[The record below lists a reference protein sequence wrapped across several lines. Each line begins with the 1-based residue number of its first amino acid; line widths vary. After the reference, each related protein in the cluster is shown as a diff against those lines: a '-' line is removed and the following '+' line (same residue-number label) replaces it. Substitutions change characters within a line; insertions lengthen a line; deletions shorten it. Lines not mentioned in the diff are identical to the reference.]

1 MKKKV
6 FLEKDCKKLLFIV
19 NPVAGRKLYKKV
31 FPEMIQEFMEAG
43 YLVTTYLT
51 QSPSDAERYAALCG
65 ADYDRVVCLG
75 GDGTF
80 AQAVAGLKQCGKDMP
95 VGYIP
100 AGSSNDF
107 GALHGLST
115 DLVTA
120 AHDAVTGGVKAV
132 DCGTFNDKLFIYVAA
147 FGAFVA
153 TSYVTPQDLKNALGR
168 PAYFLDV
175 MRELPRIKAEHMKVT
190 ANGQTFE
197 GNYIFGAIT
206 NNTSVSGVVSLPEG
220 TVVTD
225 DGEFEVVL
233 IENLKT
239 LPELGDTVYSVLSGD
254 FISKNIT
261 FFHASELTI
270 EADNPIDWTL
280 DGEYHQG
287 PKRHRLLYLL
297 PIISFSA
304 PPGPARP
311 QGGCRPG

>member
-6 FLEKDCKKLLFIV
+6 YLDKDSKKLLFIV
-19 NPVAGRKLYKKV
+19 NPVAGRKLYKRY

-80 AQAVAGLKQCGKDMP
+80 AQVVAGIQHCGKDMAL
-95 VGYIP
+95 GYIP

-120 AHDAVTGGVKAV
+120 ARDAVNGQVKAV
-132 DCGTFNDKLFIYVAA
+132 DSGTFNDRPFVYVAA

-153 TSYVTPQDLKNALGR
+153 TSYATSQDLKNALGR

-175 MRELPRIKAEHMKVT
+175 MRELPRIKAEHMRIT
-190 ANGQTFE
+190 ANGQTYE
-197 GNYIFGAIT
+197 GDYIFGSIT

-233 IENLKT
+233 IDNLKT
-239 LPELGDTVYSVLSGD
+239 LPELGDAVYSVLSGD
-254 FISKNIT
+254 FISQQIT
-261 FFHASELTI
+261 FFHARELTI
-270 EADNPIDWTL
+270 ESDRPVDWTL
-280 DGEYHQG
+280 DGEYHPGSTLIRIENHKQALKVYVPEESVPG
-287 PKRHRLLYLL
+287 EPL
-297 PIISFSA
+297 P
-304 PPGPARP
+304 
-311 QGGCRPG
+311 

>member
-6 FLEKDCKKLLFIV
+6 LLDKDSPKLLFIV
-19 NPVAGRKLYKKV
+19 NPVAGRKLYKRY
-31 FPEMIQEFMEAG
+31 FPEMIQVFMEAG

-51 QSPSDAERYAALCG
+51 QSPSDAERYASLCG

-80 AQAVAGLKQCGKDMP
+80 GQVMSGLKRCRKDMP

-107 GALHGLST
+107 GSLHGLST
-115 DLVTA
+115 DLITA
-120 AHDAVTGGVKAV
+120 AHDAVEGQVKAV
-132 DCGTFNDKLFIYVAA
+132 DSGTFNGRPFVYVAA

-190 ANGQTFE
+190 ANGHTFE
-197 GNYIFGAIT
+197 GDYIFGAIT

-225 DGEFEVVL
+225 DGQFEVVL
-233 IENLKT
+233 IENLTT
-239 LPELGDTVYSVLSGD
+239 LPELSDAVYSVLSGD
-254 FISKNIT
+254 FISRQIT

-270 EADNPIDWTL
+270 EADNIMDWTL
-280 DGEYHQG
+280 DGEYHRGDLVVHIENHKQSLLFYG
-287 PKRHRLLYLL
+287 PEDAAPEEPL
-297 PIISFSA
+297 P
-304 PPGPARP
+304 
-311 QGGCRPG
+311 

>member
-6 FLEKDCKKLLFIV
+6 LLEKDSQRLLFIV

-80 AQAVAGLKQCGKDMP
+80 AQVVSGLQRCGKDMP

-107 GALHGLST
+107 GALHGLSS
-115 DLVTA
+115 DMVIA
-120 AHDAVTGGVKAV
+120 ARDAVTGRVKAV
-132 DCGTFNDKLFIYVAA
+132 DSGAFNDRPFIYVAA

-190 ANGQTFE
+190 ANGKTFE
-197 GNYIFGAIT
+197 GDYIFGAIT

-239 LPELGDTVYSVLSGD
+239 LPELGDAVYSVLSGD

-270 EADNPIDWTL
+270 ESNNPIDWTL
-280 DGEYHQG
+280 DGEYHRGSTLVKIVNRKQSLKVYV
-287 PKRHRLLYLL
+287 PEAAAPEEPL
-297 PIISFSA
+297 P
-304 PPGPARP
+304 
-311 QGGCRPG
+311 

>member
-6 FLEKDCKKLLFIV
+6 LLEKDSQRLLFIV

-80 AQAVAGLKQCGKDMP
+80 AQVVAGLKQCGKDMP

-287 PKRHRLLYLL
+287 DLVVKIENHKQSLKVYVPEAAAPGEPL
-297 PIISFSA
+297 P
-304 PPGPARP
+304 
-311 QGGCRPG
+311 

>member
-6 FLEKDCKKLLFIV
+6 RLDKDSKKLLFIV
-19 NPVAGRKLYKKV
+19 NPVAGRKVYKRY
-31 FPEMIQEFMEAG
+31 FPEMIQQFMEAG

-51 QSPSDAERYAALCG
+51 QSPDDAERYAALCG

-80 AQAVAGLKQCGKDMP
+80 AQVVAGLKQCGKDMP

-287 PKRHRLLYLL
+287 DLVVKIENHKQSLKVYVPEAAAPEEPL
-297 PIISFSA
+297 P
-304 PPGPARP
+304 
-311 QGGCRPG
+311 

>member
-1 MKKKV
+1 MKKKA
-6 FLEKDCKKLLFIV
+6 FLEKDSKRLLFIV
-19 NPVAGRKLYKKV
+19 NPVAGRKLYKRS
-31 FPEMIQEFMEAG
+31 FPEMIQAFMEAG

-80 AQAVAGLKQCGKDMP
+80 AQVVAGLKQCGKDVA

-107 GALHGLST
+107 GALHGLSS

-120 AHDAVTGGVKAV
+120 ARDAASDHIKAV
-132 DCGTFNDKLFIYVAA
+132 DCGTFNDRLFIYVAA
-147 FGAFVA
+147 FGAFIA
-153 TSYVTPQDLKNALGR
+153 TAYATPQDLKNALGR

-175 MRELPRIKAEHMKVT
+175 MRELPRIKAEHMKIT

-197 GNYIFGAIT
+197 GDYIFGAIT

-220 TVVTD
+220 SVVTD
-225 DGEFEVVL
+225 DGKFEVVL

-239 LPELGDTVYSVLSGD
+239 LPELSDAVYSVLSGD
-254 FISKNIT
+254 FISKQIT
-261 FFHASELTI
+261 FLHASEILI
-270 EADNPIDWTL
+270 ESNNPIDWTL
-280 DGEYHQG
+280 DGEYQKGDLVVKIENHQQALKVYVPEQG
-287 PKRHRLLYLL
+287 VPEEPL
-297 PIISFSA
+297 P
-304 PPGPARP
+304 
-311 QGGCRPG
+311 

>member
-80 AQAVAGLKQCGKDMP
+80 AQVVAGLKHCGKDMP

-115 DLVTA
+115 DMVTA
-120 AHDAVTGGVKAV
+120 ARDAATGHIKAV
-132 DCGTFNDKLFIYVAA
+132 DAGTFNDKPFVYVAA

-175 MRELPRIKAEHMKVT
+175 MRELPRIKAEHMKIT
-190 ANGQTFE
+190 ANGKTYE
-197 GNYIFGAIT
+197 GNYIFGSIT

-220 TVVTD
+220 SVVTD
-225 DGEFEVVL
+225 DGLYEVVL
-233 IENLKT
+233 IENLTT
-239 LPELGDTVYSVLSGD
+239 LPELSDTVYSVLSGD
-254 FISKNIT
+254 FISKQIT
-261 FFHASELTI
+261 FFQTSELTI
-270 EADNPIDWTL
+270 EADNPMDWTL
-280 DGEYHQG
+280 DGEYHRGDRIVKIENHKQALKVYA
-287 PKRHRLLYLL
+287 PEEAAPEEPL
-297 PIISFSA
+297 P
-304 PPGPARP
+304 
-311 QGGCRPG
+311 

>member
-6 FLEKDCKKLLFIV
+6 LLEKDSQRLLFIM

-80 AQAVAGLKQCGKDMP
+80 AQVVAGLKQCGKDMP

-175 MRELPRIKAEHMKVT
+175 MRELPGSRRST
-190 ANGQTFE
+190 
-197 GNYIFGAIT
+197 
-206 NNTSVSGVVSLPEG
+206 
-220 TVVTD
+220 
-225 DGEFEVVL
+225 
-233 IENLKT
+233 
-239 LPELGDTVYSVLSGD
+239 
-254 FISKNIT
+254 
-261 FFHASELTI
+261 
-270 EADNPIDWTL
+270 
-280 DGEYHQG
+280 
-287 PKRHRLLYLL
+287 
-297 PIISFSA
+297 
-304 PPGPARP
+304 
-311 QGGCRPG
+311 

>member
-6 FLEKDCKKLLFIV
+6 FLEKDSKKLLFIV
-19 NPVAGRKLYKKV
+19 NPVAGRKLYKRS
-31 FPEMIQEFMEAG
+31 FPEMIQAFMEAG

-51 QSPSDAERYAALCG
+51 QSPSDAERYAALVG

-80 AQAVAGLKQCGKDMP
+80 AQVVAGLKQCGKDVA

-107 GALHGLST
+107 GALHGLSS

-120 AHDAVTGGVKAV
+120 ARDAASDHIKAV
-132 DCGTFNDKLFIYVAA
+132 DCGTFNDRLFIYVAA
-147 FGAFVA
+147 FGAFIA
-153 TSYVTPQDLKNALGR
+153 TAYATPQDLKNALGR

-175 MRELPRIKAEHMKVT
+175 MRELPRIKAEHMKIT

-197 GNYIFGAIT
+197 GDYIFGAIT

-220 TVVTD
+220 SVVTD
-225 DGEFEVVL
+225 DGKFEVVL

-239 LPELGDTVYSVLSGD
+239 LPELSDAVYSVLSGD
-254 FISKNIT
+254 FISKQIT
-261 FFHASELTI
+261 FLHASEILI
-270 EADNPIDWTL
+270 ESNNPIDWTL
-280 DGEYHQG
+280 DGEYQKGDLVVKIENHQQTLKVYVPEQG
-287 PKRHRLLYLL
+287 VPEEPL
-297 PIISFSA
+297 P
-304 PPGPARP
+304 
-311 QGGCRPG
+311 

>member
-1 MKKKV
+1 MKKRI
-6 FLEKDCKKLLFIV
+6 LLDKDCKKLLFIV
-19 NPVAGRKLYKKV
+19 NPVAGRKLYKKY
-31 FPEMIQEFMEAG
+31 FPEMIQAFMEAG

-51 QSPSDAERYAALCG
+51 QSHSDAERYAALCG

-80 AQAVAGLKQCGKDMP
+80 AQVISGIKQCGKDMA

-120 AHDAVTGGVKAV
+120 AHDAVRGHVKHV
-132 DCGTFNDKLFIYVAA
+132 DCGTFNDQLFVYVAA
-147 FGAFVA
+147 FGAFIA
-153 TSYVTPQDLKNALGR
+153 TSYATPQDLKNALGR

-197 GNYIFGAIT
+197 GDYIFGAIT
-206 NNTSVSGVVSLPEG
+206 NNTSVSGVVSLPKG

-225 DGEFEVVL
+225 DGKFEVVL
-233 IENLKT
+233 IESLKT
-239 LPELGDTVYSVLSGD
+239 LPELSDAVYSVLSGD
-254 FISKNIT
+254 FISKQIT
-261 FFHASELTI
+261 FLHASEILI
-270 EADNPIDWTL
+270 ESNNPIDWTL
-280 DGEYHQG
+280 DGEYQKGDLVVKIENHQQALKVYVPEEG
-287 PKRHRLLYLL
+287 VPEEPL
-297 PIISFSA
+297 P
-304 PPGPARP
+304 
-311 QGGCRPG
+311 

>member
-6 FLEKDCKKLLFIV
+6 FLEKDCKKLRFIV

-80 AQAVAGLKQCGKDMP
+80 AQVVAGLKQCGKDMP

-287 PKRHRLLYLL
+287 DLVVKIENHKQSLKVYVPEAAAPEEPL
-297 PIISFSA
+297 P
-304 PPGPARP
+304 
-311 QGGCRPG
+311 

>member
-6 FLEKDCKKLLFIV
+6 LLEKDSQRLLFIV

-80 AQAVAGLKQCGKDMP
+80 AQVISGLMQCGKDMP
-95 VGYIP
+95 VGYVP

-115 DLVTA
+115 DMVTA
-120 AHDAVTGGVKAV
+120 ARDAVTGHVKAV
-132 DCGTFNDKLFIYVAA
+132 DSGTFNDKRFVYVAA

-175 MRELPRIKAEHMKVT
+175 MRELPRIKAEHMKIT
-190 ANGQTFE
+190 ANGKTYE
-197 GNYIFGAIT
+197 GNYIFGSIT
-206 NNTSVSGVVSLPEG
+206 NTTSVSGVVSLPEG
-220 TVVTD
+220 SVVTD
-225 DGEFEVVL
+225 DGLYEVVL
-233 IENLKT
+233 IENLTT
-239 LPELGDTVYSVLSGD
+239 LPELSDAVYSVLSGD
-254 FISKNIT
+254 FISKQIT
-261 FFHASELTI
+261 FFHASEITI

-280 DGEYHQG
+280 DGEYQKG
-287 PKRHRLLYLL
+287 DLIVRIQNHRRSLRIYAPEEAAPGEPL
-297 PIISFSA
+297 P
-304 PPGPARP
+304 
-311 QGGCRPG
+311 

>member
-1 MKKKV
+1 
-6 FLEKDCKKLLFIV
+6 
-19 NPVAGRKLYKKV
+19 
-31 FPEMIQEFMEAG
+31 
-43 YLVTTYLT
+43 
-51 QSPSDAERYAALCG
+51 
-65 ADYDRVVCLG
+65 
-75 GDGTF
+75 
-80 AQAVAGLKQCGKDMP
+80 MP

-270 EADNPIDWTL
+270 EADNPIDWTGRWISRNITT
-280 DGEYHQG
+280 DATG
-287 PKRHRLLYLL
+287 PM
-297 PIISFSA
+297 SA
-304 PPGPARP
+304 SMPGRASPRSSPSSPTPA
-311 QGGCRPG
+311 

>member
-6 FLEKDCKKLLFIV
+6 LLEKDSQRLLFIV

-80 AQAVAGLKQCGKDMP
+80 AQVISGLMQCGKDMP
-95 VGYIP
+95 VGYVP

-120 AHDAVTGGVKAV
+120 AHDAVSGQVKAV
-132 DCGTFNDKLFIYVAA
+132 DFGTFNDKRFVYVAA

-175 MRELPRIKAEHMKVT
+175 MRELPRIKAEHLKIT
-190 ANGQTFE
+190 ANGQTYE
-197 GNYIFGAIT
+197 GDYIFGAVT
-206 NNTSVSGVVSLPEG
+206 NNVTVSGVISLPEG
-220 TVVTD
+220 SVVTD
-225 DGEFEVVL
+225 DGKFEVVL

-239 LPELGDTVYSVLSGD
+239 LPELGDAVYSVLSGD
-254 FISKNIT
+254 FISQQIT
-261 FFHASELTI
+261 FLHASEITI
-270 EADNPIDWTL
+270 EANNPMDWTL
-280 DGEYHQG
+280 DGEYHG
-287 PKRHRLLYLL
+287 GDRLVKIVNHKQALHVYVPEANAPEEPL
-297 PIISFSA
+297 P
-304 PPGPARP
+304 
-311 QGGCRPG
+311 

>member
-80 AQAVAGLKQCGKDMP
+80 AQVVAGLKQCGKDMP

-115 DLVTA
+115 DLVKA
-120 AHDAVTGGVKAV
+120 ARDAVTGRVKAV
-132 DCGTFNDKLFIYVAA
+132 DSGTFNDKLFIYVAA

-287 PKRHRLLYLL
+287 DLVVKIENHKQSLKVYVPEAAALEEPL
-297 PIISFSA
+297 P
-304 PPGPARP
+304 
-311 QGGCRPG
+311 

>member
-6 FLEKDCKKLLFIV
+6 YLEKDSPRLLFIV
-19 NPVAGRKLYKKV
+19 NPVAGRKLYKKY
-31 FPEMIQEFMEAG
+31 FPEMIQAFMEAG

-80 AQAVAGLKQCGKDMP
+80 AQVLAGIRCCGRDMA
-95 VGYIP
+95 VGYVP

-107 GALHGLST
+107 AALHGLSS
-115 DLVTA
+115 DLVA
-120 AHDAVTGGVKAV
+120 AARDAVSDHVKAV
-132 DCGTFNDKLFIYVAA
+132 DCGTFNDRLFVYVAA
-147 FGAFVA
+147 FGAFIA
-153 TSYVTPQDLKNALGR
+153 TSYATPQDLKNALGR

-175 MRELPRIKAEHMKVT
+175 MRELPRIKATHMKVT

-197 GNYIFGAIT
+197 GDYIFGAIT

-233 IENLKT
+233 IENLRT
-239 LPELGDTVYSVLSGD
+239 LPELSDAVYSVLSGD
-254 FISKNIT
+254 FISQQIT
-261 FFHASELTI
+261 FLHAREIVI
-270 EADNPIDWTL
+270 ESDTPVDWTL
-280 DGEYHQG
+280 DGEYQKGDRVVRIENHQQALKVYVPEAG
-287 PKRHRLLYLL
+287 VPEEPL
-297 PIISFSA
+297 P
-304 PPGPARP
+304 
-311 QGGCRPG
+311 

>member
-6 FLEKDCKKLLFIV
+6 VLEKDSQRLLFIV

-80 AQAVAGLKQCGKDMP
+80 AQVVSGLMQCGKDMP
-95 VGYIP
+95 VGYVP

-115 DLVTA
+115 DMVTA
-120 AHDAVTGGVKAV
+120 ARDAVTGHVKAV
-132 DCGTFNDKLFIYVAA
+132 DFGTFNDKLFVYVAA

-175 MRELPRIKAEHMKVT
+175 MRELPRIKAVHMKVT

-197 GNYIFGAIT
+197 GDYIFGAVT

-233 IENLKT
+233 IETLKT
-239 LPELGDTVYSVLSGD
+239 LPELGDAVYSVLSGD
-254 FISKNIT
+254 FISKQIT

-270 EADNPIDWTL
+270 EADEPMDWTL

-287 PKRHRLLYLL
+287 DRLVKIQNHKQSLKVYVPETAAPGEPL
-297 PIISFSA
+297 P
-304 PPGPARP
+304 
-311 QGGCRPG
+311 

>member
-80 AQAVAGLKQCGKDMP
+80 AQVVAGLKQCGKDMP

-120 AHDAVTGGVKAV
+120 AHDAVTGHVKAV
-132 DCGTFNDKLFIYVAA
+132 DLGTFNDKAFIYVAA

-287 PKRHRLLYLL
+287 DLVVKIENHKQSLKVYVPEAAAPEEPL
-297 PIISFSA
+297 P
-304 PPGPARP
+304 
-311 QGGCRPG
+311 

>member
-287 PKRHRLLYLL
+287 DLVVKIENHKQSLKVYVPEAAAPGEPL
-297 PIISFSA
+297 P
-304 PPGPARP
+304 
-311 QGGCRPG
+311 

>member
-1 MKKKV
+1 MKKKF

-80 AQAVAGLKQCGKDMP
+80 AQVVAGLKQCGKDMP

-287 PKRHRLLYLL
+287 DLVVKIENHKQSLKVYVPEAAAPEEPL
-297 PIISFSA
+297 P
-304 PPGPARP
+304 
-311 QGGCRPG
+311 

>member
-80 AQAVAGLKQCGKDMP
+80 AQVVAGLKQCGKDMP

-107 GALHGLST
+107 G
-115 DLVTA
+115 
-120 AHDAVTGGVKAV
+120 AVTGGVKAV

-287 PKRHRLLYLL
+287 DLVVKIENHKQSLKVYVPEAAAPGEPL
-297 PIISFSA
+297 P
-304 PPGPARP
+304 
-311 QGGCRPG
+311 

>member
-1 MKKKV
+1 MKQKV
-6 FLEKDCKKLLFIV
+6 FLDRDSKKLLFIV

-80 AQAVAGLKQCGKDMP
+80 AQVVAGLKQCGKDMP

-270 EADNPIDWTL
+270 EADNPIDWTM

-287 PKRHRLLYLL
+287 DLVVKIENHKQSLKVYVPEAAAPEEPL
-297 PIISFSA
+297 P
-304 PPGPARP
+304 
-311 QGGCRPG
+311 

>member
-80 AQAVAGLKQCGKDMP
+80 AQVVAGLKQCGKDMP

-254 FISKNIT
+254 FISKQIT

-287 PKRHRLLYLL
+287 DLVVKIENHKQSLKVYVPEAAAPEEPL
-297 PIISFSA
+297 P
-304 PPGPARP
+304 
-311 QGGCRPG
+311 

>member
-6 FLEKDCKKLLFIV
+6 FLEKDCKRLLFIV

-80 AQAVAGLKQCGKDMP
+80 AQVVAGLKQCGKDMP

-220 TVVTD
+220 TVVTN

-287 PKRHRLLYLL
+287 DLVVKIENHKQSLKVYVPEAAAPGEPL
-297 PIISFSA
+297 P
-304 PPGPARP
+304 
-311 QGGCRPG
+311 

>member
-6 FLEKDCKKLLFIV
+6 LLEKDCKKLLFIV

-80 AQAVAGLKQCGKDMP
+80 AQVVAGLKQCGKDMP

-239 LPELGDTVYSVLSGD
+239 LPELGDAVYSVLSGD
-254 FISKNIT
+254 FISQQIT

-270 EADNPIDWTL
+270 EADEAMDWTL

-287 PKRHRLLYLL
+287 DLVVKIENHKQSLKVYVPEAAAPEEPL
-297 PIISFSA
+297 P
-304 PPGPARP
+304 
-311 QGGCRPG
+311 

>member
-6 FLEKDCKKLLFIV
+6 FLEKDSQKLLFIV

-80 AQAVAGLKQCGKDMP
+80 AQVVSGLQRCGKDMP

-107 GALHGLST
+107 GALHGLSS
-115 DLVTA
+115 DMVIA
-120 AHDAVTGGVKAV
+120 ARDAVTGRVKAV
-132 DCGTFNDKLFIYVAA
+132 DSGAFNDRPFIYVAA

-190 ANGQTFE
+190 ANGKTFE
-197 GNYIFGAIT
+197 GDYIFGAIT

-239 LPELGDTVYSVLSGD
+239 LPELGDAVYSVLSGD

-270 EADNPIDWTL
+270 ESNNPIDWTL
-280 DGEYHQG
+280 DGEYHRGSTLVKIVNRKQSLKVYV
-287 PKRHRLLYLL
+287 PEAAAPEEPL
-297 PIISFSA
+297 P
-304 PPGPARP
+304 
-311 QGGCRPG
+311 

>member
-51 QSPSDAERYAALCG
+51 QSPSDAARYAALCG

-80 AQAVAGLKQCGKDMP
+80 AQVVAGLKQCGKDMP

-287 PKRHRLLYLL
+287 DLVVKIENHKQSLKVYVPEAAAPEEPL
-297 PIISFSA
+297 P
-304 PPGPARP
+304 
-311 QGGCRPG
+311 

>member
-1 MKKKV
+1 MKKKF

-80 AQAVAGLKQCGKDMP
+80 AQVVAGLKRCGKDMP

-132 DCGTFNDKLFIYVAA
+132 DCGTFNDTLFIYVAA

-175 MRELPRIKAEHMKVT
+175 MRELPRIKAEHMRVT

-287 PKRHRLLYLL
+287 DLVVKIENHKQSLKVYVPEAAAPEEPL
-297 PIISFSA
+297 P
-304 PPGPARP
+304 
-311 QGGCRPG
+311 

>member
-6 FLEKDCKKLLFIV
+6 LLDKDSPKLLFIV
-19 NPVAGRKLYKKV
+19 NPVAGRKLYKRY
-31 FPEMIQEFMEAG
+31 FPEMIQVFMEAG

-51 QSPSDAERYAALCG
+51 QSPSDAERYASLCG

-80 AQAVAGLKQCGKDMP
+80 GQVMSGLKRCGKDMP

-107 GALHGLST
+107 GSLHGLST
-115 DLVTA
+115 DLITA
-120 AHDAVTGGVKAV
+120 AHDAVEGQVKAV
-132 DCGTFNDKLFIYVAA
+132 DSGTFNGRPFVYVAA

-197 GNYIFGAIT
+197 GDYIFGAIT

-225 DGEFEVVL
+225 DGQFEVVL
-233 IENLKT
+233 IENLTT
-239 LPELGDTVYSVLSGD
+239 LPELSDAVYSVLSGD
-254 FISKNIT
+254 FISRQIT

-270 EADNPIDWTL
+270 EADNIMDWTL
-280 DGEYHQG
+280 DGEYHRGDLVVHIENHKQSLLFYG
-287 PKRHRLLYLL
+287 PEDAAPEEPL
-297 PIISFSA
+297 P
-304 PPGPARP
+304 
-311 QGGCRPG
+311 

>member
-6 FLEKDCKKLLFIV
+6 FLDKDSKRLLFIV
-19 NPVAGRKLYKKV
+19 NPVAGRKLYKKN

-51 QSPSDAERYAALCG
+51 QNPEDAERYAALAG

-80 AQAVAGLKQCGKDMP
+80 AQVVSGLKRCGKDMP

-115 DLVTA
+115 DMVRA
-120 AHDAVTGGVKAV
+120 AHDAVTGHVKAV
-132 DCGTFNDKLFIYVAA
+132 DSGTFNEKPFVYVAA

-175 MRELPRIKAEHMKVT
+175 MRELPRIKAEHLRVT

-197 GNYIFGAIT
+197 GDYIFGSIT
-206 NNTSVSGVVSLPEG
+206 NNNSVSGVVNLPEG
-220 TVVTD
+220 TVITD

-233 IENLKT
+233 IENLTT
-239 LPELGDTVYSVLSGD
+239 LPELSDTVYSVLSGD
-254 FISKNIT
+254 FISGNIT

-270 EADNPIDWTL
+270 EADNPMDWTL
-280 DGEYHQG
+280 DGEYHRGGLTVRIENRKQSLKVYVPEAG
-287 PKRHRLLYLL
+287 VPEEPL
-297 PIISFSA
+297 P
-304 PPGPARP
+304 
-311 QGGCRPG
+311 